1 MISIPVRNNNW
12 ESYHSVVNNDRFV
25 LVPSKEIAEFLDLCS
40 QPQTFDLYEKDG
52 RRASITIQWGDTW
65 HTGHKLVFLRKDL
78 LDLYLEKNGYM
89 LAWVI
94 GGERQFKSIGNEG
107 LDAFAEKYLPY
118 KSFQEIKEYKD
129 VK

>member
-1 MISIPVRNNNW
+1 MNS
-12 ESYHSVVNNDRFV
+12 DRFV

-40 QPQTFDLYEKDG
+40 QPQTFDLYEKNG

-78 LDLYLEKNGYM
+78 LDRYLNENGYH
-89 LAWVI
+89 LVWVI
-94 GGERQFKSIGNEG
+94 GGERQFKSIRNED
-107 LDAFAEKYLPY
+107 LDKFAEKYVPY